1 MSVWRTNII
10 LINNNIFKFFF
21 SNFNQIFR
29 YDGRLYLNNLEEFD
43 KQKHRESRALQGE
56 DLSAEQLEEEMCD
69 EERYRDMYADIKK
82 TEGLKLLR
90 LIIKKI
96 FLEEELKKRGKGAEI
111 NFSYDTESL
120 SKKLIANYESSSS
133 EEDIDEP
140 YSVPDG
146 LKLPVGIS
154 LVSY

>member
-1 MSVWRTNII
+1 
-10 LINNNIFKFFF
+10 
-21 SNFNQIFR
+21 
-29 YDGRLYLNNLEEFD
+29 
-43 KQKHRESRALQGE
+43 
-56 DLSAEQLEEEMCD
+56 MCD
-69 EERYRDMYADIKK
+69 EERYKDIYADIKK

-90 LIIKKI
+90 LIIKNM
-96 FLEEELKKRGKGAEI
+96 FLEEERGKGAEI

-140 YSVPDG
+140 YSVPAG